1 MPIPSVLRKA
11 AAILAC
17 ALLAAC
23 AAAPAPTNVTTWRD
37 PAFDGPPF
45 RKVFVVGLSAQ
56 SLVDQR
62 GFEDAM
68 VAALQSAGVVA
79 VPGWQ
84 YVPTDR
90 VPDEATMRAAVARS
104 GADGALLVRMSDVQT
119 ESTRAYS
126 TGSVAQAGPNL
137 YVGWYQPG
145 LVSDNYQAA
154 TIFTTLFDVA
164 TARAVWTY
172 NPPTYSAL
180 SLSQGVPAFANDVVG
195 RLQAGGLIAT
205 R

>member
-1 MPIPSVLRKA
+1 LPNFSVPRRV

-17 ALLAAC
+17 TFLAAC
-23 AAAPAPTNVTTWRD
+23 AAAPSPTNVTTWRD
-37 PAFDGPPF
+37 PGFSGPPF
-45 RKVFVVGLSAQ
+45 RKIFVVGLSAQ

-84 YVPTDR
+84 FVPTDR

-119 ESTRAYS
+119 ESTLAYS
-126 TGSVAQAGPNL
+126 PGTVAQAGPNL
-137 YVGWYQPG
+137 YVGWYAPG
-145 LVSDNYQAA
+145 VVSESYQAA

-172 NPPTYSAL
+172 NPPAYSAL
-180 SLSQGVPAFANDVVG
+180 SLSQDVPAFANDVVG

>member
-1 MPIPSVLRKA
+1 MLRRSIA
-11 AAILAC
+11 TLAC

-23 AAAPAPTNVTTWRD
+23 AAAPSPTNVTTWRD
-37 PAFDGPPF
+37 PGFSGPPF

-62 GFEDAM
+62 GFENAM
-68 VAALQSAGVVA
+68 VATLQSAGVVA

-84 YVPTDR
+84 FVPTDR

-119 ESTRAYS
+119 ESTLAYS
-126 TGSVAQAGPNL
+126 AGTVAQAGPNL
-137 YVGWYQPG
+137 YVGWYAPG
-145 LVSDNYQAA
+145 VVSENYQAA
-154 TIFTTLFDVA
+154 NIFTTLFDVA
-164 TARAVWTY
+164 TARPVWTY
-172 NPPTYSAL
+172 NPVTYSPL

-195 RLQAGGLIAT
+195 RLQADGLIAT

>member
-1 MPIPSVLRKA
+1 MPNFSVPRRV

-17 ALLAAC
+17 TFLAAC
-23 AAAPAPTNVTTWRD
+23 AAAPSPTNVTTWRD
-37 PAFDGPPF
+37 PGFSGPPF
-45 RKVFVVGLSAQ
+45 RKIFVVGLSAQ

-119 ESTRAYS
+119 ESTLAYS
-126 TGSVAQAGPNL
+126 PGTVAQAGPNL
-137 YVGWYQPG
+137 YVGWYAPG
-145 LVSDNYQAA
+145 VVSESYQAA

-172 NPPTYSAL
+172 NPPAYSAL
-180 SLSQGVPAFANDVVG
+180 SLSQDVPAFANDVVG

>member
-1 MPIPSVLRKA
+1 MLRRSIA
-11 AAILAC
+11 TLAC
-17 ALLAAC
+17 AFLAAC
-23 AAAPAPTNVTTWRD
+23 AAAPSPTNVTTWRD
-37 PAFDGPPF
+37 PGFSGPPF

-62 GFEDAM
+62 GFENAM
-68 VAALQSAGVVA
+68 VATLQSAGVVA

-84 YVPTDR
+84 FVPTDR

-119 ESTRAYS
+119 ESTLAYS
-126 TGSVAQAGPNL
+126 AGTVAQAGPNL
-137 YVGWYQPG
+137 YVGWYAPG
-145 LVSDNYQAA
+145 VVSENYQAA
-154 TIFTTLFDVA
+154 NIFTTLFDVA
-164 TARAVWTY
+164 TARPVWTY
-172 NPPTYSAL
+172 NPVTYSPL

-195 RLQAGGLIAT
+195 RLQADGLIAT

>member
-1 MPIPSVLRKA
+1 MPNFSVPRRV

-17 ALLAAC
+17 TFLAAC
-23 AAAPAPTNVTTWRD
+23 AAAPSPTNVTTWRD
-37 PAFDGPPF
+37 PGFSGPPF
-45 RKVFVVGLSAQ
+45 RKIFVVGLSAQ

-84 YVPTDR
+84 FVPTDR

-119 ESTRAYS
+119 ESTLAYS
-126 TGSVAQAGPNL
+126 PGTVAQAGPNL
-137 YVGWYQPG
+137 YVGWYAPG
-145 LVSDNYQAA
+145 VVSESYQAA

-172 NPPTYSAL
+172 NPPAYSAL
-180 SLSQGVPAFANDVVG
+180 SLSQDVPAFANDVVG